1 MLLKIFFFIFLGNFE
16 IMLGGYIFVK
26 RLLDVEVKFLYNL
39 IIEVK
44 DEG

>member
-1 MLLKIFFFIFLGNFE
+1 
-16 IMLGGYIFVK
+16 MLGGYIFVK